1 MSLISIDEFKRVEI
15 RVGKVLEAERLKG
28 TDRIIKLKVS
38 FGDRIMQALTGLG
51 HLYEPE
57 HFVGK
62 LYAFVTNLQPKK
74 LRGEVSECMIL
85 AAVESEER
93 IAPLVPESH
102 VREGSEV
109 T

>member
-1 MSLISIDEFKRVEI
+1 MATISIDEFKRVEI
-15 RVGKVLEAERLKG
+15 RVGRVLEAERLKG

-38 FGDRIMQALTGLG
+38 FGDRVMQALTGLG
-51 HLYEPE
+51 HIYEPE

-85 AAVESEER
+85 AAVESEDK
-93 IAPLVPESH
+93 ITPLTPETH
-102 VREGSEV
+102 IREGAQV
-109 T
+109 M